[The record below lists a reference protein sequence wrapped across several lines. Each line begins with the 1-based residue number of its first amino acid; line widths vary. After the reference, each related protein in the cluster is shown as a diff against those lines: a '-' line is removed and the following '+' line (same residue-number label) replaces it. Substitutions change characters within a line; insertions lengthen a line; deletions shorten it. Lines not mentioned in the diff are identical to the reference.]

1 MAERPGTELIVERRE
16 RLFVKKHALVL
27 KKTAARPRRE
37 SNGMDDYDDDD
48 VDYEYKELPNGNR
61 CGELH
66 GAELELA
73 ERAAAARPGGTMQLE
88 RVIERIIAT
97 ATANVRPSP
106 AAAPS
111 SIALISVH
119 RISELLTVCVRVF
132 VLRAKSI

>member
-1 MAERPGTELIVERRE
+1 
-16 RLFVKKHALVL
+16 
-27 KKTAARPRRE
+27 
-37 SNGMDDYDDDD
+37 MDDYDDDD

-66 GAELELA
+66 GAELERA
-73 ERAAAARPGGTMQLE
+73 ERAAAARPGGTVQLE
-88 RVIERIIAT
+88 RVIERIIAAGA
-97 ATANVRPSP
+97 ATANVRPPP

-119 RISELLTVCVRVF
+119 HISELLTVCVRVF